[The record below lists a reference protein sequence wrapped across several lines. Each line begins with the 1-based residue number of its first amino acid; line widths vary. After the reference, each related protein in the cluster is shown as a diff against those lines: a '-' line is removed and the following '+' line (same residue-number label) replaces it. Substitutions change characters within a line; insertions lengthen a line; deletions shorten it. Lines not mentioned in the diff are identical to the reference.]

1 MSVFK
6 VLDKLCLPNNYCV
19 SVEGDTQ
26 LLRNGLKLIDEK
38 GNIFV
43 VETVAM
49 TEYLNV
55 ENHERYADIVLRGDI
70 KNLGTTLKT
79 I

>member
-38 GNIFV
+38 GNI
-43 VETVAM
+43 
-49 TEYLNV
+49 
-55 ENHERYADIVLRGDI
+55 
-70 KNLGTTLKT
+70 
-79 I
+79 